1 MTPQLQLPSKFA
13 LHEALE
19 PLTEAL
25 LQAAPV
31 HALYLSAIRQTPD
44 AIYNL
49 LIVVQEAGALA
60 GLQQQIPVLQVQF
73 PLVRMQ
79 VYTPKQLHKLEQEG
93 SVYGLWGYYLG
104 DRIYPRAPADTSKN
118 RSERQLEQLHLKAQ
132 QQLEQD
138 AACICKGF
146 DTAVYWFE
154 REDYTASVLALVEV
168 FDTCLALA
176 SKLYTGR
183 VMEYPSLEAQLAAV
197 RPFLPQL
204 RRLFPTPEA
213 PDADPTLLE
222 LLDVWTVEGIPSDE
236 AIDRHTCYQIQMRM
250 ERVFTVVDTAA
261 RELLEACSPKPTP
274 AEAAFPA
281 GATRS
286 PLEQALQEALNYLRE
301 TYRVHS
307 AYLLYSAQDSRVQ
320 SVHCFSATEIQEH
333 QSTAVVLLVTYT
345 SVGASPSQLT
355 DRVYNQTGRRIRIC
369 FILETVKRAHKA
381 LDFGSNFLQKAL
393 GEGKPLYA
401 EDDRLR
407 GFLKQGYLYHSQQ
420 VEKLQK
426 YWDLRSNRAY
436 YLIES
441 TRILD
446 TREDALVQLHMY
458 EEALIQTCLGLIR
471 LFWEYS
477 PAYTSLNY
485 LLDLCRSF
493 TAFPSAL
500 LETSSFKARRRL
512 HLLSHAQQ
520 HLRYGSTYTVTDA
533 DANEAYHLC
542 KRFMQQ
548 AEALAAERLHFL
560 KRKAYQ
566 REVN

>member
-1 MTPQLQLPSKFA
+1 MTPQLQLPSKVA

-25 LQAAPV
+25 LRTTGVQE
-31 HALYLSAIRQTPD
+31 LYLSVIRQKPD

-49 LIVVQEAGALA
+49 LIVVQEAGALVD
-60 GLQQQIPVLQVQF
+60 LQKQIPVLQVQF

-79 VYTPKQLHKLEQEG
+79 VYTSKQLQRLVQEG
-93 SVYGLWGYYLG
+93 SVYGLWGYHLA
-104 DRIYPRAPADTSKN
+104 DRIYSRPAADTFKN

-146 DTAVYWFE
+146 DTAVYWFD
-154 REDYTASVLALVEV
+154 REDYAASVLAMVEV
-168 FDTCLALA
+168 FKTCLVLA

-197 RPFLPQL
+197 CLFLPQL
-204 RRLFPTPEA
+204 RKLFPTPEA

-222 LLDVWTVEGIPSDE
+222 LLDAWSVEGIPSDE
-236 AIDRHTCYQIQMRM
+236 VIDRHTCYQIQMRM

-274 AEAAFPA
+274 AEAASPA

-286 PLEQALQEALNYLRE
+286 PLEQALQEAINYLRE

-307 AYLLYSAQDSRVQ
+307 AYLFYSAHDRRVQ
-320 SVHCFSATEIQEH
+320 SAHCFTPTEIQVH

-393 GEGKPLYA
+393 GEGKSLYA
-401 EDDRLR
+401 EDDRLHT
-407 GFLKQGYLYHSQQ
+407 FLKQGYLYHPQQ
-420 VEKLQK
+420 VEKLKK
-426 YWDLRSNRAY
+426 YWDIRKNRAH

-500 LETSSFKARRRL
+500 LETTSFKARRRL
-512 HLLSHAQQ
+512 HLLTHAQQ

-533 DANEAYHLC
+533 DANAAYHLC
-542 KRFMQQ
+542 VRFMQQ
-548 AEALAAERLHFL
+548 AKALATERLYFL

>member
-1 MTPQLQLPSKFA
+1 MTPQLQLPSPFA

-25 LQAAPV
+25 LQTAPV
-31 HALYLSAIRQTPD
+31 EALYLSAIRQTPD

-60 GLQQQIPVLQVQF
+60 DLQQQIPVLQVQF

-79 VYTPKQLHKLEQEG
+79 VYTPKQLQGLEQEG
-93 SVYGLWGYYLG
+93 SVYGLWGYHLG
-104 DRIYPRAPADTSKN
+104 ERIYPRPAADTFKN
-118 RSERQLEQLHLKAQ
+118 PSERQLEQLHLKAQ

-146 DTAVYWFE
+146 DTAAYWFE
-154 REDYTASVLALVEV
+154 RKDYAASVLALVEV
-168 FDTCLALA
+168 FKTCLSVA
-176 SKLYTGR
+176 SKRYTGR
-183 VMEYPSLEAQLAAV
+183 VMEYPSLEAQLAVV

-204 RRLFPTPEA
+204 GKLFPTPEA

-222 LLDVWTVEGIPSDE
+222 LLDVWSVEGIPSDE

-274 AEAAFPA
+274 AASFSQA
-281 GATRS
+281 GATQS
-286 PLEQALQEALNYLRE
+286 PLEQALQEAINYLRE

-320 SVHCFSATEIQEH
+320 SAHCFTPTETQVH

-345 SVGASPSQLT
+345 SVGVSPSQLT

-401 EDDRLR
+401 EDDQLCR
-407 GFLKQGYLYHSQQ
+407 FLKQGYLYHPQQ
-420 VEKLQK
+420 VEKLKK
-426 YWDLRSNRAY
+426 YWDIRSNRAY

-485 LLDLCRSF
+485 LLALCRSF
-493 TAFPSAL
+493 TAFPGAL
-500 LETSSFKARRRL
+500 LETTSFKARRRL
-512 HLLSHAQQ
+512 HLLSHGQQ
-520 HLRYGSTYTVTDA
+520 HLRYGSTYTVTDT

-542 KRFMQQ
+542 VRFMQQ
-548 AEALAAERLHFL
+548 AEALAAERLQFF

-566 REVN
+566 REVD

>member
-25 LQAAPV
+25 LQAAPIQ
-31 HALYLSAIRQTPD
+31 ALYLSAIRQTPD

-49 LIVVQEAGALA
+49 LIVVHEAGALA
-60 GLQQQIPVLQVQF
+60 DLQQQIPVLQVQF
-73 PLVRMQ
+73 PVVRMQ
-79 VYTPKQLHKLEQEG
+79 VYTSKQLQQLEQEG
-93 SVYGLWGYYLG
+93 SVYGLWGYHLA
-104 DRIYPRAPADTSKN
+104 DRIYPRPAADTFKN
-118 RSERQLEQLHLKAQ
+118 RSDRELEQLHLKAQ

-146 DTAVYWFE
+146 DTAAYWFE
-154 REDYTASVLALVEV
+154 REDYAASVLALVEV
-168 FDTCLALA
+168 FKTCLELA
-176 SKLYTGR
+176 SRLYTGR
-183 VMEYPSLEAQLAAV
+183 VTEYPCLEARLVAV
-197 RPFLPQL
+197 RPFLSHL
-204 RRLFPTPEA
+204 RKLFPTPEA
-213 PDADPTLLE
+213 PDADPALLE
-222 LLDVWTVEGIPSDE
+222 LLDVWSADGIPKDE

-250 ERVFTVVDTAA
+250 ERVFTVVDAAA
-261 RELLEACSPKPTP
+261 RELLETCSPKPTP
-274 AEAAFPA
+274 AVSASPA

-286 PLEQALQEALNYLRE
+286 PLEQALQEAINYLRE

-320 SVHCFSATEIQEH
+320 SAHCFTSTETQVH

-345 SVGASPSQLT
+345 SVGVSPSQLT
-355 DRVYNQTGRRIRIC
+355 DRVYNQIGQRIRIC
-369 FILETVKRAHKA
+369 FILETVKRAHNA

-393 GEGKPLYA
+393 GKGNLLYA
-401 EDDRLR
+401 KDDQLCK
-407 GFLKQGYLYHSQQ
+407 FLKQGYLYHPQQ

-500 LETSSFKARRRL
+500 LETTSFKARRRL
-512 HLLSHAQQ
+512 HLLTHAQQ
-520 HLRYGSTYTVTDA
+520 HLLYGSTYTITNA
-533 DANEAYHLC
+533 DANVAYHLC

-548 AEALAAERLHFL
+548 AEALAAERLQFL

-566 REVN
+566 REVD

>member
-1 MTPQLQLPSKFA
+1 MTPQLQLPSKFP
-13 LHEALE
+13 LRETLQ

-31 HALYLSAIRQTPD
+31 QALYLSATRQTPD

-60 GLQQQIPVLQVQF
+60 DLQQQIPVLQIQF
-73 PLVRMQ
+73 PVVRMQ
-79 VYTPKQLHKLEQEG
+79 VYTSKQLQQLVQEG
-93 SVYGLWGYYLG
+93 SVYGLWGYHLA
-104 DRIYPRAPADTSKN
+104 DRIYPRPAADTFEN
-118 RSERQLEQLHLKAQ
+118 PSERQLEQLHLKAQ

-138 AACICKGF
+138 AARICTGF
-146 DTAVYWFE
+146 DTAAYWFE
-154 REDYTASVLALVEV
+154 REDYAASILALVEV
-168 FDTCLALA
+168 FKTCLALA
-176 SKLYTGR
+176 GKRYTGR
-183 VMEYPSLEAQLAAV
+183 VTEYPSLEAQLAAV

-204 RRLFPTPEA
+204 RRLFPTPET

-222 LLDVWTVEGIPSDE
+222 LLDVWAAEGIPSDE

-250 ERVFTVVDTAA
+250 ERVFTVVDAAA
-261 RELLEACSPKPTP
+261 RELLEACRPKPIST
-274 AEAAFPA
+274 ASFSPA

-286 PLEQALQEALNYLRE
+286 PLEQALQEAMSYLRE

-307 AYLLYSAQDSRVQ
+307 AYVLYSAQDSRVQ
-320 SVHCFSATEIQEH
+320 SAHCFSATETQVH
-333 QSTAVVLLVTYT
+333 QSTAVVLLITYK
-345 SVGASPSQLT
+345 SVGVSPSQLT
-355 DRVYNQTGRRIRIC
+355 DRVYNQTGQRIRIC
-369 FILETVKRAHKA
+369 FILETVKQAHKA

-393 GEGKPLYA
+393 GEAKILYA

-407 GFLKQGYLYHSQQ
+407 GFLRQGYLYHSQQ

-426 YWDLRSNRAY
+426 YWDIRSNRAH

-446 TREDALVQLHMY
+446 TREDALVQLQMY

-485 LLDLCRSF
+485 LLALCRSF

-500 LETSSFKARRRL
+500 LETTSFKARRRL

-542 KRFMQQ
+542 VRFMQQ
-548 AEALAAERLHFL
+548 AEALATERLQFL

-566 REVN
+566 REVD

>member
-13 LHEALE
+13 LREALE

-25 LQAAPV
+25 LKTVPV
-31 HALYLSAIRQTPD
+31 QALYLSAIPKTPD
-44 AIYNL
+44 TIYNL
-49 LIVVQEAGALA
+49 LIVVREAEALVV
-60 GLQQQIPVLQVQF
+60 LQKQIPVLQVQF
-73 PLVRMQ
+73 PVLRMQ
-79 VYTPKQLHKLEQEG
+79 VYTSKQLKRLEQEG
-93 SVYGLWGYYLG
+93 SLYGLWGYHLG
-104 DRIYPRAPADTSKN
+104 DRIYSRPAADTFKN
-118 RSERQLEQLHLKAQ
+118 CSERQLEQLHLKAQ

-146 DTAVYWFE
+146 DTAAYWFN
-154 REDYTASVLALVEV
+154 REDYAASVLALVEV
-168 FDTCLALA
+168 FKTCLELA
-176 SKLYTGR
+176 SRLYTGR
-183 VMEYPSLEAQLAAV
+183 VTEYPSLEAQLVAV
-197 RPFLPQL
+197 RPFLSHL
-204 RRLFPTPEA
+204 RKLFPTPEA

-222 LLDVWTVEGIPSDE
+222 LLDAWSAEGIARDE

-261 RELLEACSPKPTP
+261 RELLEACSPKPIST
-274 AEAAFPA
+274 ASFSPA

-286 PLEQALQEALNYLRE
+286 PLEQALQEAINYLRE

-307 AYLLYSAQDSRVQ
+307 AYLLYSTQDSRVQ
-320 SVHCFSATEIQEH
+320 SAHCFTPTETQVH

-345 SVGASPSQLT
+345 SVGVSPSQLT
-355 DRVYNQTGRRIRIC
+355 DRVYNQTGQHIRIC

-393 GEGKPLYA
+393 GEGNPLYE

-407 GFLKQGYLYHSQQ
+407 RFLRQGYLYHPQQ
-420 VEKLQK
+420 YHKLKK
-426 YWDLRSNRAY
+426 YWDLRSNRAH

-485 LLDLCRSF
+485 LLNLCRSF

-500 LETSSFKARRRL
+500 LETTSFKARRRL
-512 HLLSHAQQ
+512 HLLTHAQQ
-520 HLRYGSTYTVTDA
+520 HLRYGSTYTITNA
-533 DANEAYHLC
+533 DANVAYHLC
-542 KRFMQQ
+542 KRFMQH
-548 AEALAAERLHFL
+548 AEALAAERLHYL

-566 REVN
+566 RGVD

>member
-1 MTPQLQLPSKFA
+1 MTPQLQPPSKVA

-19 PLTEAL
+19 PLTESL
-25 LQAAPV
+25 LQVAPV
-31 HALYLSAIRQTPD
+31 QALYLSAIRQKPD

-49 LIVVQEAGALA
+49 LIVVQEAGALTD
-60 GLQQQIPVLQVQF
+60 LQQQIPVLQVQF
-73 PLVRMQ
+73 PVVRMQ
-79 VYTPKQLHKLEQEG
+79 VYTPKQLQRLEQEG
-93 SVYGLWGYYLG
+93 SVYGLWGYHLA
-104 DRIYPRAPADTSKN
+104 DRIYPRAATEIFENP
-118 RSERQLEQLHLKAQ
+118 SERQLEQLHLKAQ

-154 REDYTASVLALVEV
+154 RKDYAASVLALVEV
-168 FDTCLALA
+168 FKTCLALA
-176 SKLYTGR
+176 GKWYTGR
-183 VMEYPSLEAQLAAV
+183 VMEYPSLEAQLVAV
-197 RPFLPQL
+197 RPFFPQL
-204 RRLFPTPEA
+204 HKLFPTPEA

-222 LLDVWTVEGIPSDE
+222 LLDVWSADGVPKDE
-236 AIDRHTCYQIQMRM
+236 VIDRHTCYQIQMRM

-274 AEAAFPA
+274 PEAASPV

-320 SVHCFSATEIQEH
+320 AVHCFSATEIQEH
-333 QSTAVVLLVTYT
+333 QSTAVVLLVTYK
-345 SVGASPSQLT
+345 SVGVSPSQLT

-393 GEGKPLYA
+393 GEGKPLCA

-485 LLDLCRSF
+485 LLALCRSF
-493 TAFPSAL
+493 TSFPSTL
-500 LETSSFKARRRL
+500 LETTSFKARRRL

-520 HLRYGSTYTVTDA
+520 HLRYGSTYTVTDT

-566 REVN
+566 REVD

>member
-1 MTPQLQLPSKFA
+1 MTPQLQLPSKFV

-25 LQAAPV
+25 LKAAPIQ
-31 HALYLSAIRQTPD
+31 ALYLSTTRQTPD

-60 GLQQQIPVLQVQF
+60 DLQKQIPVLQVQF
-73 PLVRMQ
+73 PVVRMQ
-79 VYTPKQLHKLEQEG
+79 VYTSKQLQRLVQEG
-93 SVYGLWGYYLG
+93 SLYGLWGYHLG
-104 DRIYPRAPADTSKN
+104 ERIYPRPAADTFKN
-118 RSERQLEQLHLKAQ
+118 LSDRQLEQLHLKAQ

-146 DTAVYWFE
+146 DTAAYWFE

-168 FDTCLALA
+168 FKTCLSVA
-176 SKLYTGR
+176 SKRYTGK
-183 VMEYPSLEAQLAAV
+183 VTEFPSLEAHLAAV
-197 RPFLPQL
+197 RPFLPLL
-204 RRLFPTPEA
+204 RKLFPTPEA

-222 LLDVWTVEGIPSDE
+222 LLDVWSADGIPKDE
-236 AIDRHTCYQIQMRM
+236 AIDRYTCYQIQMRM

-274 AEAAFPA
+274 PEAASPA
-281 GATRS
+281 GATQS
-286 PLEQALQEALNYLRE
+286 PLEQALQEAINYLRE

-320 SVHCFSATEIQEH
+320 SAHCFSANETQVH

-355 DRVYNQTGRRIRIC
+355 DRVYNQTGQRIRIC
-369 FILETVKRAHKA
+369 FILETLKRAHKA

-393 GEGKPLYA
+393 GEGNLLYA
-401 EDDRLR
+401 EGDQLCK
-407 GFLKQGYLYHSQQ
+407 FLKQGYLYHPQQ
-420 VEKLQK
+420 VEKLKK
-426 YWDLRSNRAY
+426 YWDIRKNRAY

-446 TREDALVQLHMY
+446 TREDALVQLQMY

-500 LETSSFKARRRL
+500 LETTSFKARRRL

-542 KRFMQQ
+542 VRFMQQ
-548 AEALAAERLHFL
+548 AEALAAERLQFL

-566 REVN
+566 REVD